1 MTGAEQ
7 PVREA
12 QFIDDGGL
20 VRLYAVADGNLTLWV
35 LGAPATYR
43 IDPANGDVT
52 EIGREPILWSPDGT
66 LRVTVHED
74 GNNTALRLR
83 DPAATSSPASA

>member
-7 PVREA
+7 PVKEA

-35 LGAPATYR
+35 LVRGDCR

-52 EIGREPILWSPDGT
+52 EIGGADPVVAGRHAARHG
-66 LRVTVHED
+66 HED
-74 GNNTALRLR
+74 GNNTARGCAT
-83 DPAATSSPASA
+83 AATSSPAPA